1 MDPKL
6 RSYIGMIL
14 IDNRAN
20 KLDELDAALTSQN
33 ASKEF
38 VDKKLGDYR
47 DSLIAQLRFTD
58 WEDEQNA
65 LKDPLRKN

>member
-6 RSYIGMIL
+6 RNYIGMVL
-14 IDNRAN
+14 LDNRAS

-47 DSLIAQLRFTD
+47 DSLIAQLRFAD